1 MTSVPPFDYEKA
13 ADLDAALTALG
24 SQAVPVH
31 GGTELLPAMGMG
43 LLSPEKLVSV
53 RGLPELRVLHH
64 DGGRLVVG
72 AGLTHRE
79 IAASSVVRQ
88 SAPLLAEVA
97 DGVGNIRVRSTGTL
111 GGNLAFAEPRSDLT
125 TALLA
130 LDAEVQLER
139 AAAQRRMPLAEFLL
153 GPYEVDLQ
161 PGELIIS
168 VTLNDGGTDFS
179 VYRKI
184 VTSERP
190 VVGVALT
197 HLTDRGRWR
206 LVVGAVGLTPLV
218 VEADR
223 LAELDTASVSETVDV
238 VSDLSGSEEYK
249 RHLTAVTIERCHS
262 AAAAFERERATT

>member
-1 MTSVPPFDYEKA
+1 MTSVPPFDYERA
-13 ADLDAALTALG
+13 TDLNAALAALDD
-24 SQAVPVH
+24 QTVPIH

-43 LLSPEKLVSV
+43 LLAPRKLVSI
-53 RGLPELRVLHH
+53 RGLPELRELRH
-64 DGGRLVVG
+64 DDGLLLVG

-79 IAASSVVRQ
+79 IAASTVVRQ

-111 GGNLAFAEPRSDLT
+111 GGNLAFAEPRSDVT

-130 LDAEVQLER
+130 LDAEVRMES
-139 AAAQRRMPLAEFLL
+139 AAGKRRIPLAEFLL
-153 GPYEVDLQ
+153 GPYEVDRA

-168 VTLNDGGTDFS
+168 VAIADRGADFS

-197 HLTDRGRWR
+197 HLPDPGRWR
-206 LVVGAVGLTPLV
+206 LVVGAVGLTPLIV
-218 VEADR
+218 DAGG
-223 LAELDTASVSETVDV
+223 LAELDTAAAAQAVDV
-238 VSDLSGSEEYK
+238 VGDLGGSEEYK
-249 RHLTAVTIERCHS
+249 RHLTAVTIERCRS
-262 AAAAFERERATT
+262 AAAAFERERTA

>member
-1 MTSVPPFDYEKA
+1 MTSVPPFDYERA
-13 ADLDAALTALG
+13 ADLDSALAALG
-24 SQAVPVH
+24 SGAAPVH

-53 RGLPELRVLHH
+53 RSLPELRVCHQ

-72 AGLTHRE
+72 AGLTHRD
-79 IAASSVVRQ
+79 IAASPVVRRA
-88 SAPLLAEVA
+88 APLLAEVA
-97 DGVGNIRVRSTGTL
+97 DGVGNVRVRSTGTL
-111 GGNLAFAEPRSDLT
+111 GGNLAFAEPRSDVT

-130 LDAEVQLER
+130 LDAEVRL
-139 AAAQRRMPLAEFLL
+139 ASAVAQRRLPLVEFLI

-168 VTLNDGGTDFS
+168 VTVDEGGADFS

-190 VVGVALT
+190 VVGVALA
-197 HLTDRGRWR
+197 HLADRARWR
-206 LVVGAVGLTPLV
+206 LVVGAVGLTPLI

-223 LAELDTASVSETVDV
+223 LAELDTASISDTVDV
-238 VSDLSGSEEYK
+238 IRDLSGGEEYK
-249 RHLTAVTIERCHS
+249 RHLTAVTIERCRS
-262 AAAAFERERATT
+262 VAAVFEREELAT